1 MSDNSAP
8 SLSDISGSS
17 EASSAESNLTA
28 GKHLADTVRSTL
40 GPKGLDK
47 MLVMNGKVVVT
58 NDGASILDRLD
69 IAHPAARLI
78 VEVAESQET
87 RAGDGTTT
95 AVVLAGELLAQAES
109 LIEDG
114 IHPTKVAEGFQ
125 IASTAAVSHLPSLTV
140 PVDVDDPD
148 VLRDI
153 ARTVV
158 TGKWD
163 DEGTAFLADRA
174 VEAIEAIRSDGRVG
188 FEKIT
193 RKTITG
199 GTFYD
204 SAVIDGLVI
213 DLNESSTDVVSPGD
227 LPESYTDAS
236 VALIDEE
243 LSIDTPSGMGAI
255 NPETPDDL
263 AALRDHERE
272 VYERYAAAI
281 VEAGADVV
289 FCQQSI
295 DDPVRYLLA
304 EEGILAVERTRRD
317 ELRKLARATGGQAVT
332 VENLT
337 PATVG
342 YASTVERRSMGPT
355 DIVVVSGFDAV
366 DQVSLLFR
374 GGTAHVADETKR
386 KLDDC
391 LFVLKLAIEDEALL
405 PGGGA
410 TEMGLASHVREEA
423 TAHRGKEQL
432 AVEAFGDALETV
444 PRTLAASAGMDPL
457 DALVSLRRAH
467 ADGEYTAGLDLDEGG
482 VADMGDRHVLEPLHV
497 KRQAVVSAAA
507 AASMILRIDRNIS
520 VPERTPEEA
529 EHDHDHEDENGLVHS
544 TEGYPWAVGHSMGH
558 DH

>member
-17 EASSAESNLTA
+17 EASSVASNVTA
-28 GKHLADTVRSTL
+28 GKRLADTVRSTL
-40 GPKGLDK
+40 GPNGLDK
-47 MLVMNGKVVVT
+47 MLVADGTVVVT

-69 IAHPAARLI
+69 VAHPAARLI

-114 IHPTKVAEGFQ
+114 LHPATIANGFRVAS
-125 IASTAAVSHLPSLTV
+125 STARAHLPSLTV

-148 VLRDI
+148 VLRDV

-174 VEAIEAIRSDGRVG
+174 VEAVEAVGNDGRVG

-204 SAVIDGLVI
+204 STVIDGLVI
-213 DLNESSTDVVSPGD
+213 DLNESSTDVVSPGA
-227 LPESYTDAS
+227 LPGSYADAN

-243 LSIDTPSGMGAI
+243 LSVETPTGLGAVT
-255 NPETPDDL
+255 PETPADL

-272 VYERYAAAI
+272 VYEGYAEAI

-304 EEGILAVERTRRD
+304 DRGVLAVERTRRD
-317 ELRKLARATGGQAVT
+317 ELRKLARATGGRAVT
-332 VENLT
+332 IENLT

-342 YASTVERRSMGPT
+342 YASTVERRSVGPT
-355 DIVVVSGFDAV
+355 DVVVVSGFDAV

-410 TEMGLASHVREEA
+410 TELALASHVRETA
-423 TAHRGKEQL
+423 TDHRGREQL
-432 AVEAFGDALETV
+432 AVEAFGDALESV
-444 PRTLAASAGMDPL
+444 PRTLAASAGMDPI
-457 DALVSLRRAH
+457 DALVSLRQAH
-467 ADGEYTAGLDLDEGG
+467 ADGAWTTGLALDEGEPAEMDARG
-482 VADMGDRHVLEPLHV
+482 VLEPLHV

-507 AASMILRIDRNIS
+507 AASAILRIDRTIS
-520 VPERTPEEA
+520 VPERTPEGTD
-529 EHDHDHEDENGLVHS
+529 HDHDHEDDRGLVHS
-544 TEGYPWAVGHSMGH
+544 TDGYPWAVGHSMGH
-558 DH
+558 DQ